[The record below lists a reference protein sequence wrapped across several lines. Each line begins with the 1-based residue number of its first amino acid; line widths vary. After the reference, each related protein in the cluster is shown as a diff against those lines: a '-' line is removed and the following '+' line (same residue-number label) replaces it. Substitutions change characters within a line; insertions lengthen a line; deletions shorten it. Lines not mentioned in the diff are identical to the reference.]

1 MAYNEEYAKFYKSID
16 PSFFNMLDVESIF
29 HKTFY
34 PNACHVC
41 NCFGEKVNLKRCGA
55 CDMISYCSKEHQ
67 LKDWSSH
74 KEICKVI
81 RQIKKEL
88 EVNNLYESLKVSNT
102 FNGVGEMLSIF
113 LGKFST
119 GLETTFGKSFKKISQ
134 MNGLKLI
141 KDLSDRAV
149 ELLGR
154 PLKYYE
160 LQMFSFPRV
169 CAVCFEC
176 NPHLLTNCKKCPQS
190 SFCEMHINDPS
201 HENQCFKFISI
212 LYLPCEIHETVP
224 PLILDIIDE
233 MKLPVQTE
241 FEKLPNSMTK
251 FFERYFSKVSFHL
264 FSIEKR
270 VAFNT
275 YFSSKYSSPLT
286 ILFAME
292 KLSLNLNSM
301 TIHVVGA
308 SSQEQIFND
317 WEAILHYLTQ
327 LNKLKI
333 VLIGLEF
340 IPPGSVKMQK
350 QCKLCKKNKRQ
361 FIIETIMIE
370 YHKYCDS

>member
-1 MAYNEEYAKFYKSID
+1 
-16 PSFFNMLDVESIF
+16 
-29 HKTFY
+29 
-34 PNACHVC
+34 
-41 NCFGEKVNLKRCGA
+41 
-55 CDMISYCSKEHQ
+55 
-67 LKDWSSH
+67 
-74 KEICKVI
+74 
-81 RQIKKEL
+81 
-88 EVNNLYESLKVSNT
+88 
-102 FNGVGEMLSIF
+102 MLSIF
-113 LGKFST
+113 LGKFPT

-134 MNGLKLI
+134 MKGLKLI
-141 KDLSDRAV
+141 KDLSDRAM

-160 LQMFSFPRV
+160 LQMFSSPRV

-201 HENQCFKFISI
+201 HENQCFKFIST
-212 LYLPCEIHETVP
+212 LYSPCGIYETVP

-275 YFSSKYSSPLT
+275 YFSSKYSSSLT

-308 SSQEQIFND
+308 STHEQIFND
-317 WEAILHYLTQ
+317 WEAILHYLPQ

-370 YHKYCDS
+370 YHKYCDSENFEKPDMIACFNPGFYAYKSWEKSIEIFNKGQCPVLITSYNEMEGNQDKEIVDKKFPSANCIFNDYNPFASFYFKTLYVVCDFSADNEFIFIYKHLGNLKVSK